1 MTNTKIIALSSILTF
16 LSPIT
21 MADKPDWAGKGKPNL
36 EEIST
41 ASDLKQVE
49 RQLDEQGDELEDLI
63 EEKKKKAKK
72 TKNKKDKK
80 KLERELEKLE
90 VQQDEIDDLKEKVKS
105 KKSGFEKQKAKKADQ
120 VQNELGKGS
129 EQGQEKRE
137 ENSKKWWKFW
147 E

>member
-1 MTNTKIIALSSILTF
+1 ALSSILTF

-63 EEKKKKAKK
+63 EEKKKKLRRPKIKK
-72 TKNKKDKK
+72 TRRSLNVNLKSSKFNKT
-80 KLERELEKLE
+80 KLTT
-90 VQQDEIDDLKEKVKS
+90 
-105 KKSGFEKQKAKKADQ
+105 
-120 VQNELGKGS
+120 
-129 EQGQEKRE
+129 
-137 ENSKKWWKFW
+137 
-147 E
+147 